1 MDPIVGLHYYRKFLA
16 LSANIRLGCKCLEVT
31 NTIGYN
37 ATISIRVLELFYG
50 KSHSCCI
57 HNTLFSSYLTN
68 RHSKLVLDYIRQ
80 ERIARGTHTG
90 LLGQIESYKE
100 NEVL

>member
-1 MDPIVGLHYYRKFLA
+1 MDPVVGLHYYRRFLA

-37 ATISIRVLELFYG
+37 ATISIRVLELFCG

-57 HNTLFSSYLTN
+57 HNTLFFSYLTN
-68 RHSKLVLDYIRQ
+68 GPSKLVLDYIRQ
-80 ERIARGTHTG
+80 ERIARGTHSG
-90 LLGQIESYKE
+90 LFERIVS
-100 NEVL
+100 